1 MGWRRARF
9 RLNIAT
15 HSLSSVRE
23 QSQKD
28 LFLPLPDLVPQTG
41 LSSMTLRIYGS
52 GEVLIAHSLPL
63 FLVSLLHI
71 FKKASNVSLPSR
83 LCELYRCP
91 CFKKLMF
98 CAC

>member
-1 MGWRRARF
+1 MVWRRAWF

-23 QSQKD
+23 QSRKD

-41 LSSMTLRIYGS
+41 LSSMTLRIYSS
-52 GEVLIAHSLPL
+52 GEVLIAHHLPL
-63 FLVSLLHI
+63 FLLSLVH
-71 FKKASNVSLPSR
+71 FFQKASNVSPTSR
-83 LCELYRCP
+83 LFELP
-91 CFKKLMF
+91 MS

>member
-1 MGWRRARF
+1 MVVWRRAPF

-28 LFLPLPDLVPQTG
+28 LFLPLADLVPQTSR
-41 LSSMTLRIYGS
+41 SSVTFLISRS
-52 GEVLIAHSLPL
+52 KEVLLAHNLLL
-63 FLVSLLHI
+63 FLVHLVHI
-71 FKKASNVSLPSR
+71 FKRASNVSLLSR
-83 LCELYRCP
+83 LQKCIDARFSELV
-91 CFKKLMF
+91 F